1 MREFVPMLVI
11 AGAAGVWLAG
21 VLLVLRFLGIHIY

>member
-1 MREFVPMLVI
+1 VRAGVQILII

-21 VLLVLRFLGIHIY
+21 VLVVLRFFGIYI

>member
-1 MREFVPMLVI
+1 MRASMPILII

-21 VLLVLRFLGIHIY
+21 VLLVLRLFGMYI

>member
-1 MREFVPMLVI
+1 MRASLPILTI

-21 VLLVLRFLGIHIY
+21 VLLLLGFFGIHIA